1 MHKLNQFRLQVW
13 HRGDLVKCVHPSV
26 HPHVCGE
33 RGERSWIKKATCG
46 SSPRVWGTL
55 STIKYW
61 TVVLRFIP
69 TCVGNAT
76 TGSTCR
82 GHRSVHPH
90 VCGERSRQSSNVI
103 VEVGSSPRV
112 WGTLVPGLG
121 QRRQGRFIP
130 TCVGNA
136 NSEGTRCPA
145 CTVHPH
151 VCGER
156 AISNYPIHSVL
167 GSSPRVWGT
176 LKRLPVCVPRFRFIP
191 TCVGN
196 AGCKSAIPL

>member
-33 RGERSWIKKATCG
+33 RINSLFAPVEDTG
-46 SSPRVWGTL
+46 SSPRVWGTPL
-55 STIKYW
+55 PTKAPTYPA
-61 TVVLRFIP
+61 RFIP
-69 TCVGNAT
+69 TCVGNAFHVPSVRLD
-76 TGSTCR
+76 GA
-82 GHRSVHPH
+82 VHPH
-90 VCGERSRQSSNVI
+90 VCGERDSESVFVLQHT
-103 VEVGSSPRV
+103 GSSPRV
-112 WGTLVPGLG
+112 WGTRSAFTLQSLS
-121 QRRQGRFIP
+121 GRFIP

-136 NSEGTRCPA
+136 WPREIRGITRP
-145 CTVHPH
+145 VHPH

-156 AISNYPIHSVL
+156 WGFAWWISGRS

-176 LKRLPVCVPRFRFIP
+176 QTERIPAPTPTRFIP

-196 AGCKSAIPL
+196 ALGRN